1 METEKKPRKTYTRE
15 YKIEAVRLTTEG
27 GIKVAQAARDL
38 DINESTLHL
47 WRRQF
52 REWGAGP
59 TAGKGDLSLAEE
71 NRRLR
76 KELAITREERDFLKK
91 RPSGWQRKRIES
103 PVHRRRQEPAAGQT

>member
-15 YKIEAVRLTTEG
+15 FKVEAVRLTTEG

-38 DINESTLHL
+38 GINENTLHI

-52 REWGAGP
+52 RQWGAGP
-59 TAGKGDLSLAEE
+59 TAGKGDLTRAEE

-76 KELAITREERDFLKK
+76 KDNATLREERDFLKK
-91 RPSGWQRKRIES
+91 
-103 PVHRRRQEPAAGQT
+103 AAVWLAKEAH